1 MVIDTK
7 VAVVLN
13 ARNEEK
19 HLAKTLEY
27 LLNQDLKTYRIIVVN
42 DGSTDKTEDVAT
54 SFKEM
59 EVINREKRKE
69 NFVAKKELAIT
80 INTGLEKL
88 DDDIDCNFILLM
100 NADILLPKNYLSI
113 LVNRMKSNPN
123 LVIAGGVLEEE
134 FSEVPRGSGRVI
146 RYDFWKKLGLR
157 YPVNYGYEGYLL
169 WKAQSM
175 GYEIKIFSDLVYET
189 QRKTGS
195 EYEPKRYYYYG
206 LGLKALGYSFL
217 YAIARI
223 FLFSKRKPRG
233 AYYMLK
239 GFLSNYGELYELEL
253 REYVRKTQNQNI
265 FSFKQNYF
273 KRFFRTL
280 KYSK

>member
-54 SFKEM
+54 SFKEI

-217 YAIARI
+217 YGIARI
-223 FLFSKRKPRG
+223 LLFSKRKPQG
-233 AYYMLK
+233 AYYMLR
-239 GFLSNYGELYELEL
+239 GFLSNYKELYEPEL
-253 REYVRKTQNQNI
+253 REYVKNTQNHNI
-265 FSFKQNYF
+265 LHFNQNYI

>member
-80 INTGLEKL
+80 INTGL
-88 DDDIDCNFILLM
+88 
-100 NADILLPKNYLSI
+100 
-113 LVNRMKSNPN
+113 
-123 LVIAGGVLEEE
+123 
-134 FSEVPRGSGRVI
+134 
-146 RYDFWKKLGLR
+146 
-157 YPVNYGYEGYLL
+157 
-169 WKAQSM
+169 
-175 GYEIKIFSDLVYET
+175 
-189 QRKTGS
+189 
-195 EYEPKRYYYYG
+195 
-206 LGLKALGYSFL
+206 
-217 YAIARI
+217 
-223 FLFSKRKPRG
+223 
-233 AYYMLK
+233 
-239 GFLSNYGELYELEL
+239 
-253 REYVRKTQNQNI
+253 
-265 FSFKQNYF
+265 
-273 KRFFRTL
+273 
-280 KYSK
+280 